1 MMCGI
6 DEAGRGPVIGPMVV
20 AGVWISEEDEKK
32 LASFGIRDSK
42 KLTPNRREEIASYI
56 KSNFVHEIVVIKAE
70 DIDDLRKTMTI
81 NELEAYVFATVAN
94 KNFADVYFIDSPGN
108 DSEEFGEMIKKSL
121 KYSSRI
127 VCEHKADENYV
138 VVSAASIIAKVERDR
153 QIKKISEELEKI
165 INKPLGSGYP
175 SDEKTI
181 EFIREWL
188 EKFNELPPHT
198 RKSWKTLERIKQK
211 KVEDIPR
218 NI

>member
-1 MMCGI
+1 MICGI

-20 AGVWISEEDEKK
+20 AGVWIEESDEEK
-32 LASFGIRDSK
+32 LLRAGVKDSK
-42 KLTPNRREEIASYI
+42 TLTPGRREEIAAYI
-56 KSNFVHEIVVIKAE
+56 KNNFIHEVVVIEAS

-81 NELEAYVFATVAN
+81 NELEAYIFARVAN
-94 KNFADVYFIDSPGN
+94 KNFARIYFIDSAGN
-108 DSEEFGEMIKKSL
+108 DSKEFGEMIKKNL
-121 KYSSRI
+121 KYGEVI
-127 VCEHKADENYV
+127 CEHKADENYP

-181 EFIREWL
+181 EFIREWF
-188 EKFNELPPHT
+188 EKFNEFPPHT

-211 KVEDIPR
+211 KLF
-218 NI
+218 

>member
-1 MMCGI
+1 MICGI

-20 AGVWISEEDEKK
+20 AGVWIEESDEEK
-32 LASFGIRDSK
+32 LLRAGVKDSK
-42 KLTPNRREEIASYI
+42 KLTPGRREEIASYI
-56 KSNFVHEIVVIKAE
+56 KNNFVHEIVVIEAS

-81 NELEAYVFATVAN
+81 NELEAYIFASVAN
-94 KNFADVYFIDSPGN
+94 KNFARIYFIDSAGN
-108 DSEEFGEMIKKSL
+108 DSKEFGEMIKKNL
-121 KYSSRI
+121 KYGEVI
-127 VCEHKADENYV
+127 CEHKADENYA

-181 EFIREWL
+181 EFIREWF
-188 EKFNELPPHT
+188 EKFNEFPPHT

-211 KVEDIPR
+211 R
-218 NI
+218 LF

>member
-1 MMCGI
+1 MICGI

-20 AGVWISEEDEKK
+20 AGVWIEESDEEK
-32 LASFGIRDSK
+32 LLRAGVKDSK
-42 KLTPNRREEIASYI
+42 KLTPGRREEIAAYI
-56 KSNFVHEIVVIKAE
+56 KNNFIHEVVVIEAS

-81 NELEAYVFATVAN
+81 NELEAYIFARVAN
-94 KNFADVYFIDSPGN
+94 KNFARIYFIDSAGN
-108 DSEEFGEMIKKSL
+108 DSKEFGEMIKKNL
-121 KYSSRI
+121 KYGEVI
-127 VCEHKADENYV
+127 CEHKADENYP

-181 EFIREWL
+181 EFIREWF
-188 EKFNELPPHT
+188 EKFNEFPPHT

-211 KVEDIPR
+211 KLF
-218 NI
+218 